1 MDNDDDELKGILLNY
16 FYKKNFSNLKIS
28 DDKLQIRGEK
38 MDPNMRDA
46 IS

>member
-38 MDPNMRDA
+38 MDTSKKVT